1 MYARVLPQGNTGQKG
16 KTMNRTTNLDLEA
29 LSTTIISKYDTITYD
44 PKRYVGRLAFFETY
58 EGSLL
63 EGRLE
68 LGTGRPH
75 ADLIITFADGGW
87 ANTGSYLY
95 LAD

>member
-1 MYARVLPQGNTGQKG
+1 MES
-16 KTMNRTTNLDLEA
+16 TTNLDLEA

-44 PKRYVGRLAFFETY
+44 PNNYVGRLAFFETY

-63 EGRLE
+63 EGRLQR
-68 LGTGRPH
+68 GTNRVH

-87 ANTGSYLY
+87 ANTGSYIY

>member
-1 MYARVLPQGNTGQKG
+1 MES
-16 KTMNRTTNLDLEA
+16 TTNLDLEA
-29 LSTTIISKYDTITYD
+29 LSTSIISKYDHISYD
-44 PKRYVGRLAFFETY
+44 PNKYVGRLAFFETY

-68 LGTGRPH
+68 RGTNRVH

-87 ANTGSYLY
+87 ANTGSYIY